1 MRSYITGSVR
11 LVAAPLLLAGV
22 VAGIAPVAAAAART
36 GPGGSAAS
44 FTFSGHLSGVAAT
57 SAANAWAVGSTGSSS
72 SPKTLILR
80 WNGKAWAQVP
90 SPAPAGGAELSGVA
104 ATSVSSA
111 WAVGCTGCF
120 TSSPKTLILRWN
132 GKVWAQ
138 VPSPAPAGGAEL
150 SGVAA
155 TSVSSA
161 WAVGCTGCFTS
172 SPKTLILRWNG
183 KAWTQVPSPSPG
195 ASSGLSS
202 VAATSAGNAWAVGG
216 VVSSSSSPGTGLILH
231 WNGKAWGRVP
241 SPLPPDGQFG
251 NGLAGVAATSDANA
265 WAVGCTDGCPVGGTP
280 VIERW
285 NGTAWKQ
292 VAPPTTPFALYNLA
306 AVAATSTANAWAV
319 GGGGPVTSEGTAAAQ
334 WNGRSWTLSPGI
346 SGAELTGVT
355 ATSATNAWA
364 VGGTANGHTLI
375 LHWNGKTWQ

>member
-1 MRSYITGSVR
+1 MRAYITGSVR

-22 VAGIAPVAAAAART
+22 AAGIAPVTAAAART
-36 GPGGSAAS
+36 GPGGPAAS
-44 FTFSGHLSGVAAT
+44 TFSGHLSGVAAT

-72 SPKTLILR
+72 SPKTLIVH
-80 WNGKAWAQVP
+80 WNGTAWAQVP

-104 ATSVSSA
+104 AASVSSA
-111 WAVGCTGCF
+111 WAVGCT
-120 TSSPKTLILRWN
+120 S
-132 GKVWAQ
+132 
-138 VPSPAPAGGAEL
+138 
-150 SGVAA
+150 
-155 TSVSSA
+155 
-161 WAVGCTGCFTS
+161 CFTS

-195 ASSGLSS
+195 ARSGLSS

-241 SPLPPDGQFG
+241 SPLPPAGKFG
-251 NGLAGVAATSDANA
+251 NGLAGVAATSAANA

-285 NGTAWKQ
+285 NGTVWKQ
-292 VAPPTTPFALYNLA
+292 VAAPTTPFALYNLT

-319 GGGGPVTSEGTAAAQ
+319 GGGGPATAEGTAAAQ

-375 LHWNGKTWQ
+375 LHWNGTTWKLS